1 VPKKILI
8 KRKQKR
14 PNGVGAAAM
23 KYPVFAIIA
32 AMMIAGSSHAFAQSA
47 PSIDAILKRLDALER
62 ENRVLRDQG
71 ALERENRA
79 LRDQVRLLTR
89 GKSNTAAVAPT
100 SPPLGGAASMAMAP
114 AASRGPVYKASNP
127 SPVIPYNWTGLYVG
141 AHFGGG
147 LAQSQWTDNN
157 PIFCSNLPCPANE
170 AGSHNATGLLG
181 GVQLGYNWQF
191 GHWVLGVEG
200 QYSFAQ
206 LNGDHQN
213 NVLEVGLLGPLTF
226 TSNSVDRL
234 TSKIDGI
241 GTIAGRIGFASESM
255 DRTLFFVK
263 GGAAFARKQYADQ
276 FNAVGTLCDGA
287 GLCGVFVTDSGAF
300 NGSQNNWGWMAGIGL
315 EYGLTENWSANI
327 EYNYLGFGTKTVN
340 LQGTN
345 CQQTFSPPNLTCTS
359 ISRPFDINQNMQ
371 LLKFGVNYH
380 FN

>member
-1 VPKKILI
+1 
-8 KRKQKR
+8 
-14 PNGVGAAAM
+14 M

-32 AMMIAGSSHAFAQSA
+32 AMMVAGSSHAFAQSA

-71 ALERENRA
+71 ALERENHA

-89 GKSNTAAVAPT
+89 GKSDTAAVAPT
-100 SPPLGGAASMAMAP
+100 SPPLGGQASMAMATTP
-114 AASRGPVYKASNP
+114 SRGPVYKASNP

-147 LAQSQWTDNN
+147 LAQTQWTDNN
-157 PIFCSNLPCPANE
+157 PLVCISFPCAANE
-170 AGSHNATGLLG
+170 AGSHNATGPLG
-181 GVQLGYNWQF
+181 GVQFGYNWQF

-200 QYSFAQ
+200 QYSFAK

-213 NVLEVGLLGPLTF
+213 NVVGTDAFGPAVFTF
-226 TSNSVDRL
+226 NSVDRL
-234 TSKIDGI
+234 SSKVDGI

-263 GGAAFARKQYADQ
+263 GGAAFAREQYADQ
-276 FNAVGTLCDGA
+276 FSASATECIVGTGTCAIL
-287 GLCGVFVTDSGAF
+287 FSESGAF
-300 NGSQNNWGWMAGIGL
+300 NGSQNNWGWIAGIGL

-340 LQGTN
+340 LQGTL
-345 CQQTFSPPNLTCTS
+345 CQQNLTGPSPTLTCTS

>member
-1 VPKKILI
+1 
-8 KRKQKR
+8 
-14 PNGVGAAAM
+14 M

-32 AMMIAGSSHAFAQSA
+32 AMMVAGSSHAFAQSA

-71 ALERENRA
+71 ALERENHA

-89 GKSNTAAVAPT
+89 GKSDTAAVAPT
-100 SPPLGGAASMAMAP
+100 SPPLGGQASMAMATTP
-114 AASRGPVYKASNP
+114 SRGPVYKASNP

-147 LAQSQWTDNN
+147 LAQTQWTDNN
-157 PIFCSNLPCPANE
+157 PLVCISFPCAANE
-170 AGSHNATGLLG
+170 AGSHNATGPLG
-181 GVQLGYNWQF
+181 GVQFGYNWQF

-200 QYSFAQ
+200 QYSFAK

-213 NVLEVGLLGPLTF
+213 NVVGTDAFGPAVFTF
-226 TSNSVDRL
+226 NSVDRL
-234 TSKIDGI
+234 SSKVDGI

-263 GGAAFARKQYADQ
+263 GGAAFAREQYADQ
-276 FNAVGTLCDGA
+276 FSASATECIVGTGTCAIL
-287 GLCGVFVTDSGAF
+287 FSESGAF

-340 LQGTN
+340 LQGTL
-345 CQQTFSPPNLTCTS
+345 CQQNLTGPSPTLTCTS